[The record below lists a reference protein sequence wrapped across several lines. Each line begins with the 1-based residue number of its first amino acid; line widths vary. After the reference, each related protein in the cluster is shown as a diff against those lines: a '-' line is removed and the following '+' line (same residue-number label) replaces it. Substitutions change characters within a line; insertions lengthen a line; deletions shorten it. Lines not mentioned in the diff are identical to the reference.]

1 MKCPKVTKE
10 EVESVQGAPIML
22 TRCQQSFGTIS
33 RLSSHL
39 EGDCVLLPTTK
50 PKPAAPTSRRAPR
63 RSRAVQ
69 TERREIE
76 CQTDPWEPPFKNL
89 PKCKPGQYHELK
101 FFLDFGVLFITHFA
115 TGDEPELLR
124 LGWLTWGKGLPAGE
138 REARLIIRARKRRA
152 WERMLPPP
160 DSACNIR
167 KREAIIRALEADEL
181 AYRDADLQ
189 EKYDGLLREAIRRI
203 RCWEAKKAG
212 KARARLDLLEAK
224 LQERGQRCMDKL
236 RTRASREI
244 RKLRDNHRGSIGT
257 CRKSCGVAGGGGGP
271 LPARRSRHRPCTAKL
286 ALPPTRMMQPDGRGD
301 AVIST
306 TKIPRWLLDMVQGK
320 STSRHGGS
328 AAAAEAIKQG
338 LCSRWMKRLRS
349 VCGKEQLE
357 DAASGAPEHDLLRP
371 AVCSGGGD
379 GPCGLQA
386 SSAESLDELERA
398 KRLLRALEQPP
409 ADGDLETP
417 SDDRDTGEAEEDW
430 DAAFDERQLYSGAE
444 SEDEEAP
451 TTIRSERSLIAS
463 EVMAAVEARCIADK
477 LQELNRELAE
487 REAGLREH
495 EEMVKE
501 ERRRAEERL
510 VAGICEIV
518 ECERQKAEREKK
530 LQEMRDAYRPPCPE
544 PEPKEDPDAED
555 ALFLEGDADEELED
569 TVARLVYRLVIPKAD
584 RILDQEAERKL
595 RLTAAYGAVHDLIY
609 GLTHPPDCDN
619 LSSSSSVDQVSIYF
633 EKKIESFSTVRKKN
647 TFQDD
652 DKSASENKSTQ
663 CESTDDENNIEC
675 LEEAIQLILDSVPS
689 DNDSSKDAIQEVLM
703 ELLEEAQ
710 QEARTDER
718 TGAE

>member
-1 MKCPKVTKE
+1 MKWSKVTKE
-10 EVESVQGAPIML
+10 EEVESVKGTPML

-39 EGDCVLLPTTK
+39 EGDCVLLPTK
-50 PKPAAPTSRRAPR
+50 PKPSAPTSRRAPR

-89 PKCKPGQYHELK
+89 PKCKP
-101 FFLDFGVLFITHFA
+101 
-115 TGDEPELLR
+115 GDEPELLR

-189 EKYDGLLREAIRRI
+189 ERYDGLLREAIRRL

-236 RTRASREI
+236 RTRASREL
-244 RKLRDNHRGSIGT
+244 RKLRDNHRRGSIGT
-257 CRKSCGVAGGGGGP
+257 CRKSCGVAVGEGGP

-301 AVIST
+301 AVLST

-320 STSRHGGS
+320 SPSRYGGS
-328 AAAAEAIKQG
+328 AAAAAAEAIKQG

-398 KRLLRALEQPP
+398 KQLLRALERPP
-409 ADGDLETP
+409 VDDDLETP
-417 SDDRDTGEAEEDW
+417 SDGRDTGEGEEDW
-430 DAAFDERQLYSGAE
+430 EAAFDERQLRSDEE

-495 EEMVKE
+495 EETVKE

-518 ECERQKAEREKK
+518 ECERRKAERERK

-544 PEPKEDPDAED
+544 PEPREDPDAED

-584 RILDQEAERKL
+584 RIIDQEAERKL

-619 LSSSSSVDQVSIYF
+619 LSSSSGFDPDD
-633 EKKIESFSTVRKKN
+633 EKST
-647 TFQDD
+647 
-652 DKSASENKSTQ
+652 SENKWTQ
-663 CESTDDENNIEC
+663 CESTDDENNIER
-675 LEEAIQLILDSVPS
+675 LEDAIQLILDSVPS
-689 DNDSSKDAIQEVLM
+689 DHDSSKDAIHEVLM

-718 TGAE
+718 TAAE

>member
-10 EVESVQGAPIML
+10 EEVESVKGAPITL

-39 EGDCVLLPTTK
+39 EGDCVLLPTK
-50 PKPAAPTSRRAPR
+50 PKQPVPTSRRAPR

-89 PKCKPGQYHELK
+89 PKCKP
-101 FFLDFGVLFITHFA
+101 
-115 TGDEPELLR
+115 GDEPELLR

-189 EKYDGLLREAIRRI
+189 ERYDGLLREAIRRL

-236 RTRASREI
+236 RTRASREL
-244 RKLRDNHRGSIGT
+244 RKLRENHRRGSIGT

-301 AVIST
+301 AVLTT

-320 STSRHGGS
+320 SPARHGGS
-328 AAAAEAIKQG
+328 AAAAAAAEAIKQG

-357 DAASGAPEHDLLRP
+357 DATSGAPEHDLLRP

-398 KRLLRALEQPP
+398 KRLLRALEQRPP
-409 ADGDLETP
+409 VDGDLETP
-417 SDDRDTGEAEEDW
+417 SDGGDTGEGEEDW
-430 DAAFDERQLYSGAE
+430 DADFDERRLRSDEE
-444 SEDEEAP
+444 SEDENAP

-495 EEMVKE
+495 EEAVQE

-518 ECERQKAEREKK
+518 ECERRKAERERK

-544 PEPKEDPDAED
+544 PEPKEDPNAED

-584 RILDQEAERKL
+584 RIIDQEADRKL

-619 LSSSSSVDQVSIYF
+619 LSSSSNFDP
-633 EKKIESFSTVRKKN
+633 
-647 TFQDD
+647 DD
-652 DKSASENKSTQ
+652 DKSTSENKWTQ
-663 CESTDDENNIEC
+663 CESTDDENNIER
-675 LEEAIQLILDSVPS
+675 LGDAIQLILDSVPS
-689 DNDSSKDAIQEVLM
+689 DNDSSKDAIHEVLM